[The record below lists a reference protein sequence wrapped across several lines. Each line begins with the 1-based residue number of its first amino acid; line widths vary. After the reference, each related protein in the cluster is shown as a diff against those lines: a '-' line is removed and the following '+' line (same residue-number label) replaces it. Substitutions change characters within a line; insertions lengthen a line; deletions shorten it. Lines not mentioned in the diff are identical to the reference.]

1 MPEPA
6 SPVDLV
12 THGDKWISK
21 RKKKKKRKNLIH
33 LSFFPSKS
41 AVLYCVII
49 DILEKLK
56 NNKQT
61 PGSPNPSGIE
71 ILE

>member
-1 MPEPA
+1 MPELA

-21 RKKKKKRKNLIH
+21 RKKKKRKNRIH
-33 LSFFPSKS
+33 LGFFLSKS